1 MTTDPRASLTALVAA
16 FERHLEVAR
25 SRKNPDDPAV
35 IAAATDLAEAF
46 DDYDEEL
53 FQVTGVATPLAIYD
67 GPFDDDEDDEDDDDD
82 DDEDD
87 EDDEDDDDDDDDEDD
102 DEDDDDLDEEDD
114 DEDAFDDDFD
124 DEAPSPTR

>member
-1 MTTDPRASLTALVAA
+1 MTTDPRASLAALTAA

-25 SRKNPDDPAV
+25 SRRDPDDAAV
-35 IAAATDLAEAF
+35 VAAATDLAEAF

-67 GPFDDDEDDEDDDDD
+67 GPFEDDDDEDDDDD
-82 DDEDD
+82 DDDGEDD
-87 EDDEDDDDDDDDEDD
+87 DLDDDDDDDDDEDD
-102 DEDDDDLDEEDD
+102 DADDD

-124 DEAPSPTR
+124 DEAPTDVTR